1 MLAIT
6 EHRCKF
12 GCSPSYNFNFNRV
25 LSLLS
30 FLSLASCCSVKLTF
44 HSSLLKQEG
53 CKAHFILN
61 SNHMKY
67 TIIRKITNT
76 CWLHTND
83 YHITK
88 LNQASNLFPYIL
100 GIKKKNFVYCELP
113 KKGLLSICSIQCC
126 VRSFHK
132 MFTIGPCN
140 FVTDWPLLAA
150 RS

>member
-1 MLAIT
+1 MAIT

-67 TIIRKITNT
+67 TIIRKIINT
-76 CWLHTND
+76 CWLQMT
-83 YHITK
+83 IML
-88 LNQASNLFPYIL
+88 LNWIRLLIYFLIFL
-100 GIKKKNFVYCELP
+100 VLKKKT
-113 KKGLLSICSIQCC
+113 LSIVNYQKRDCS
-126 VRSFHK
+126 
-132 MFTIGPCN
+132 P
-140 FVTDWPLLAA
+140 FVVFSVVLGVSTKCSLLVPVTL
-150 RS
+150 